1 MVVLAGPTLQDASC
15 DHTVIHINAGLDDS
29 ILYVAGPTWPGDCM
43 LASIQ
48 KTGHVSR
55 DCTHVQIKLFRTD
68 AGLAVRPA
76 KETAISL
83 QKALYT

>member
-43 LASIQ
+43 LASIYSAADL
-48 KTGHVSR
+48 KWAHFKS
-55 DCTHVQIKLFRTD
+55 
-68 AGLAVRPA
+68 AA
-76 KETAISL
+76 E
-83 QKALYT
+83 